1 MGSDYIKTQFCG
13 LYIEVGDVSS
23 LRLAKRDAT
32 YYKYQLV
39 YYTSLITRL
48 DNFFFFFLIKLT
60 RTDFHIHSSS
70 KTGNSTWSL
79 GLQS

>member
-1 MGSDYIKTQFCG
+1 MGLDYIKTQFCG

-48 DNFFFFFLIKLT
+48 DNFLYIDK

-70 KTGNSTWSL
+70 SKTNSTWSS